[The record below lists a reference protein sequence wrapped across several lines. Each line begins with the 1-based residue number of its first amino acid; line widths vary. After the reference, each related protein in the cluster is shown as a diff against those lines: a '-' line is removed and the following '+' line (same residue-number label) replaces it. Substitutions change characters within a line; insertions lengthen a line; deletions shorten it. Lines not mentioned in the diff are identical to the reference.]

1 MGKLLILC
9 AAGLTAVAITAAS
22 APAKSGPE
30 VLERGK
36 CSGTSTWKLKLKL
49 DDGRIETEFEVDQNV
64 VGRRWNVVLRRN
76 GRVQFNGVRTTR
88 APSGSFEARHAT
100 RPSYPAGRDRVVA
113 SARALRGG
121 ETCRGSASL

>member
-9 AAGLTAVAITAAS
+9 AAALTAAAITAAS

-30 VLERGK
+30 VLQRGK
-36 CSGTSTWKLKLKL
+36 CSGASTWKLKLKL

-76 GRVQFNGVRTTR
+76 GRVQFSGVRTTR
-88 APSGSFEARHAT
+88 APSGSFEAR
-100 RPSYPAGRDRVVA
+100 RLLGNSAGRDRVVA

-121 ETCRGSASL
+121 ETCRGSAAL